1 MSRAPRHFVRNI
13 ALIFAAAIALT
24 SCGGTAKSDAA
35 TVNGVSIQ
43 KATLESTITQ
53 LADAGQIT
61 LANGVAPMDAVRSVL
76 AAIIRGEATSQV
88 LDLYNVK
95 VTDADTQAVIDQVSK
110 DAGFDTLGE
119 DLKNLIIGLN
129 SGDLALSRVKAP
141 SEADVENMYNEAP
154 ASVGALCAQH
164 ILVKDESTANEVL
177 AKLNKGGDFK
187 KLAGEYS
194 TEPNAATTGGILGS
208 TDGDCISLSDYQSQ
222 FDAGF
227 TAGALLAKAG
237 VPTGPVKSSFGYHI
251 ILNRP
256 FADIKASLM
265 LMLSKEPGMML
276 MTGYL
281 ATHDVIV
288 ASEYGR
294 WDSAT
299 GKITD
304 L

>member
-1 MSRAPRHFVRNI
+1 MSRTPRKSVRT
-13 ALIFAAAIALT
+13 IALT
-24 SCGGTAKSDAA
+24 FAATIALASCGGTAKSDAA
-35 TVNGVSIQ
+35 TVNGASIE
-43 KATLESTITQ
+43 KSKLESTISQ

-61 LANGVAPMDAVRSVL
+61 LENGVAPMDAVRSVL

-88 LDLYNVK
+88 LAVYNVP
-95 VTDADTQAVIDQVSK
+95 VTDADTKAVIDQISQ
-110 DAGFDTLGE
+110 DAGYDTLGE

-141 SEADVENMYNEAP
+141 SEADVEKMYNDAP

-177 AKLNKGGDFK
+177 AKLNEGGDFK

-237 VPTGPVKSSFGYHI
+237 VPTGPVKSSFGYHVI
-251 ILNRP
+251 MIRP

-265 LMLSKEPGMML
+265 LMLSKSPGMML

-299 GKITD
+299 GKITN

>member
-1 MSRAPRHFVRNI
+1 MSRAPRHIIRTI
-13 ALIFAAAIALT
+13 ALTFAAAIAIT

-43 KATLESTITQ
+43 KATLESTISQ

-61 LANGVAPMDAVRSVL
+61 LENGVAPMDAVRSVL

-88 LDLYNVK
+88 LAEYNVS

-110 DAGFDTLGE
+110 DAGYDTLGE
-119 DLKNLIIGLN
+119 DLKKLIIGLN

-141 SEADVENMYNEAP
+141 SEADVEKMYIEAP

-177 AKLNKGGDFK
+177 AKLNEGGDFK

-222 FDAGF
+222 FDADF

-251 ILNRP
+251 ILIRP
-256 FADIKASLM
+256 FADIKSSLM
-265 LMLSKEPGMML
+265 LMLSKSPGMML

-294 WDSAT
+294 WNSAT

>member
-1 MSRAPRHFVRNI
+1 
-13 ALIFAAAIALT
+13 
-24 SCGGTAKSDAA
+24 
-35 TVNGVSIQ
+35 
-43 KATLESTITQ
+43 
-53 LADAGQIT
+53 
-61 LANGVAPMDAVRSVL
+61 
-76 AAIIRGEATSQV
+76 
-88 LDLYNVK
+88 
-95 VTDADTQAVIDQVSK
+95 
-110 DAGFDTLGE
+110 
-119 DLKNLIIGLN
+119 
-129 SGDLALSRVKAP
+129 
-141 SEADVENMYNEAP
+141 SEADVEKMYNDAP

-177 AKLNKGGDFK
+177 AKLNEGGDFK

-237 VPTGPVKSSFGYHI
+237 VPTGPVKSSFGYHVI
-251 ILNRP
+251 MIRP

-265 LMLSKEPGMML
+265 LMLSKSPGMML

-299 GKITD
+299 GKITN